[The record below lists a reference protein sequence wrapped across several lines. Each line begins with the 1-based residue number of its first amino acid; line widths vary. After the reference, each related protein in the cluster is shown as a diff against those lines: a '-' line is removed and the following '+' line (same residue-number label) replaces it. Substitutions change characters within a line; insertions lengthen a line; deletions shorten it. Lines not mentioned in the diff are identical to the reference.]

1 MSVFLHYLLGQL
13 CFIIRYFQ
21 SMAKKTKI
29 SEVKKFVAKP
39 KKSRPGVHAKTKTS
53 KNKGSQNYQKPYNKQ
68 GK

>member
-1 MSVFLHYLLGQL
+1 
-13 CFIIRYFQ
+13 
-21 SMAKKTKI
+21 MAKKTKI

-39 KKSRPGVHAKTKTS
+39 KAKRTGVHAKTKTS